1 MNATPVIARVSPEWF
16 FLLFFV
22 ISIIDS
28 TIEKFIQDIFL
39 VLVSRLSTNSPFTAP
54 VFRVAGHFVVFHSY
68 R

>member
-39 VLVSRLSTNSPFTAP
+39 VLSSRLFTNSPFTAP
-54 VFRVAGHFVVFHSY
+54 VSGFAGYSAVFHSY